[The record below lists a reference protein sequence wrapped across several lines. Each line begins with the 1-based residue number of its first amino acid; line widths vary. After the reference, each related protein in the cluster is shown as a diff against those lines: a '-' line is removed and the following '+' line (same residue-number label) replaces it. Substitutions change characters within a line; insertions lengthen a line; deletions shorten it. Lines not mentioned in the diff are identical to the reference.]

1 MKQEKGITL
10 IALTITII
18 VLLIISSVGIGASI
32 GLKGNI
38 NESKDAVATTNLK
51 KVQEAIAETY
61 IKYKNTNNS
70 NLLVGE
76 KISFSEAQT
85 AFEEVNVTPRV
96 ESYDL
101 ETVAEEICY
110 YKLNNE
116 QLKQLGISTTDE
128 DEYIVNYS
136 TGEAFNNTTKKTVL
150 DNALY
155 VYAN

>member
-96 ESYDL
+96 DMKMDVSD
-101 ETVAEEICY
+101 T
-110 YKLNNE
+110 KPGFWDRFWNW
-116 QLKQLGISTTDE
+116 LKE
-128 DEYIVNYS
+128 N
-136 TGEAFNNTTKKTVL
+136 
-150 DNALY
+150 
-155 VYAN
+155 